1 MNINK
6 IVLLLI
12 EKQKR
17 KILLSI
23 CKNKNVCKLFGHSR
37 WIYQEIRASN
47 NMAKDCVNIFFFFF
61 LFQHPLWPTLF
72 ALSRENTEIVF
83 SKIKHLFSLQE
94 ASCVVNVFVLKNMRN
109 KLLRSELCVARR

>member
-6 IVLLLI
+6 IVLLLM

-23 CKNKNVCKLFGHSR
+23 CKNKNVCKIFGHSR

-47 NMAKDCVNIFFFFF
+47 NMAKDCVNIIFFFF
-61 LFQHPLWPTLF
+61 LFQLYILFVADPLC
-72 ALSRENTEIVF
+72 AQSRKYWDSIF
-83 SKIKHLFSLQE
+83 
-94 ASCVVNVFVLKNMRN
+94 
-109 KLLRSELCVARR
+109 